1 MKQGFFKRTTVST
14 TANNWPLILQALG
27 DLDEEQ
33 VDIHADSFKTPCPL
47 CNRRSCY
54 VFRGGEDGNWSCHH
68 CGDGDGWT
76 LLQKV
81 NNWDFTVA
89 VNEINNFV
97 RRGAILPVLTR
108 KPRTPP
114 PPRESQ
120 DSIKSWID
128 RLNQEPQPTDES
140 ALPENMVS
148 ERTNTQPKAN
158 TQSEANTQPEQP
170 QEHESEPKWLTP
182 KVSESVAPEP
192 EPVLPEAKLLDTT
205 EAETEAVTADVST
218 EPLATTSPEPKPLPQ
233 SQKLEPSAM
242 SSRESKIIRRF
253 SAQAVGQIVRD
264 IQPSSWL
271 IADFLEQSAL
281 VQFSAPPAVGKSF
294 LAVDIAASVATGKD
308 FHGLSTR
315 QGLVFFIPVNSLT
328 DMKKR
333 FRAWEL
339 HNQTPLEGTPLFL
352 LPPIADIPL
361 PTYFSEAENEM
372 ARVANSRNMRPQ
384 LIVIDRSAN
393 LHYSAE
399 EMELLARR
407 VRDCQ
412 KKFGCTV
419 VLTGDN
425 NTISRSMVD
434 AEYQIVRQEEYSTIA
449 IESLKMRNGELAA
462 PLELALIPAPIGLQ
476 GESGQ
481 QITCAVLTKTDHGAI
496 AEDYPL
502 ADAVGASADS
512 RKRLRPLTS
521 SQEVVLQ
528 AIYVRSAHEGQASYQ
543 AVLDD
548 IKAKGVAG
556 SNYART
562 VNALI
567 QRNLVVMVG
576 DDLMPV
582 AIEQAPEQEVEQ
594 AELAES

>member
-27 DLDEEQ
+27 DLDEKQ

-54 VFRGGEDGNWSCHH
+54 VFKGGEDGNWSCHH

-114 PPRESQ
+114 PPRDSQ
-120 DSIKSWID
+120 DSIKSWIN
-128 RLNQEPQPTDES
+128 RLNQEPQLTDES
-140 ALPENMVS
+140 ALPENMVP
-148 ERTNTQPKAN
+148 EPTNTQLNVSMQSKAS

-170 QEHESEPKWLTP
+170 QEHEPNWLTP
-182 KVSESVAPEP
+182 KVSESFVPEP
-192 EPVLPEAKLLDTT
+192 GPGPALADTT

-218 EPLATTSPEPKPLPQ
+218 EPLATTSPQPKPVHQ

-242 SSRESKIIRRF
+242 SSRENKIIRRF
-253 SAQAVGQIVRD
+253 SAHAVGQIVRD

-315 QGLVFFIPVNSLT
+315 QGLVFFIPDNSLT

-372 ARVANSRNMRPQ
+372 ARVADSRNMRPQ
-384 LIVIDRSAN
+384 LIVVDRSAN
-393 LHYSAE
+393 LHCSAE
-399 EMELLARR
+399 EMELLALR
-407 VRDCQ
+407 VRGCQ

-425 NTISRSMVD
+425 TTVSRSAVD
-434 AEYQIVRQEEYSTIA
+434 AEYQIVRQEERSTMT
-449 IESLKMRNGELAA
+449 IESLKMRDGELAA

-502 ADAVGASADS
+502 AGAVGANADS
-512 RKRLRPLTS
+512 RSRSRPLTS
-521 SQEVVLQ
+521 FQEAVLQ

-567 QRNLVVMVG
+567 QRNLITMEG
-576 DDLMPV
+576 DDLLSVTAAKVDTEM
-582 AIEQAPEQEVEQ
+582 ALKEE
-594 AELAES
+594 

>member
-27 DLDEEQ
+27 DLDEKQ

-54 VFRGGEDGNWSCHH
+54 VFKGGEDGNWSCHH

-114 PPRESQ
+114 PPRDSQ
-120 DSIKSWID
+120 DSIKSWIN
-128 RLNQEPQPTDES
+128 RLNQEPQLTDES
-140 ALPENMVS
+140 ALPENMVP
-148 ERTNTQPKAN
+148 EPTNTQLNVSMQSKAS

-170 QEHESEPKWLTP
+170 QEHEPEPNWLTP
-182 KVSESVAPEP
+182 KVSESVVPEP
-192 EPVLPEAKLLDTT
+192 GPGPALADTT

-218 EPLATTSPEPKPLPQ
+218 EPLGTTLPQPKPLQQ

-242 SSRESKIIRRF
+242 SSRENKIIRRF
-253 SAQAVGQIVRD
+253 SAHAVGQIVRD

-271 IADFLEQSAL
+271 IADFMEQSAL

-315 QGLVFFIPVNSLT
+315 QGLVFFIPDNSLT

-384 LIVIDRSAN
+384 LIVVDRSAN
-393 LHYSAE
+393 LHCSAE
-399 EMELLARR
+399 EMELLALR
-407 VRDCQ
+407 VRGCQ

-419 VLTGDN
+419 VLTGDD
-425 NTISRSMVD
+425 TTVSRSAVD
-434 AEYQIVRQEEYSTIA
+434 AEYQIVRQEERSTMT
-449 IESLKMRNGELAA
+449 IESLKMRDGELAA

-481 QITCAVLTKTDHGAI
+481 QITCAVLTKTDHGTI
-496 AEDYPL
+496 AENYPL
-502 ADAVGASADS
+502 AGAVGANTDS
-512 RKRLRPLTS
+512 RSRSRPLTS
-521 SQEVVLQ
+521 FQEAVLQ

-567 QRNLVVMVG
+567 QRNLITMEG
-576 DDLMPV
+576 DDLLSVTAAQVDTEM
-582 AIEQAPEQEVEQ
+582 ALKEE
-594 AELAES
+594 

>member
-27 DLDEEQ
+27 DLDEKQ

-54 VFRGGEDGNWSCHH
+54 VFKGGEDGNWSCHH

-114 PPRESQ
+114 PPRDSQ
-120 DSIKSWID
+120 DSIKSWIN
-128 RLNQEPQPTDES
+128 RLNQEPQLTDES
-140 ALPENMVS
+140 ALPENMVP
-148 ERTNTQPKAN
+148 EPTNTQLNVSTQSKAS

-170 QEHESEPKWLTP
+170 QEHEPEPNWLTP
-182 KVSESVAPEP
+182 KVSESVVPEP
-192 EPVLPEAKLLDTT
+192 GPGPALADTT
-205 EAETEAVTADVST
+205 EAKTEAVTADVST
-218 EPLATTSPEPKPLPQ
+218 EPLATTSPQPKPLQQ
-233 SQKLEPSAM
+233 SQKLEPSAI
-242 SSRESKIIRRF
+242 SSRENKIIRRF
-253 SAQAVGQIVRD
+253 SAHAVGQIVRD

-315 QGLVFFIPVNSLT
+315 QGLVFFIPDNSLT

-384 LIVIDRSAN
+384 LIVVDRSAN
-393 LHYSAE
+393 LHCSAE
-399 EMELLARR
+399 EIELLALR
-407 VRDCQ
+407 VRGCQ

-425 NTISRSMVD
+425 TTVSRSAVD
-434 AEYQIVRQEEYSTIA
+434 AEYQIVRQEESSTMT
-449 IESLKMRNGELAA
+449 IESLKMRDGELAA

-502 ADAVGASADS
+502 AGAVGANADS
-512 RKRLRPLTS
+512 RSRSRPLTS
-521 SQEVVLQ
+521 FQEAVLQ

-567 QRNLVVMVG
+567 QRNLITMEG
-576 DDLMPV
+576 DDLLSVTAAQVDTEM
-582 AIEQAPEQEVEQ
+582 ALKEE
-594 AELAES
+594 

>member
-27 DLDEEQ
+27 DLDEKQ

-54 VFRGGEDGNWSCHH
+54 VFKGGEDGNWSCHH

-108 KPRTPP
+108 KPRTPR

-120 DSIKSWID
+120 DSIKSWIN
-128 RLNQEPQPTDES
+128 RLNQEPQLTDES
-140 ALPENMVS
+140 ALPENMVP
-148 ERTNTQPKAN
+148 EPTNTQLN
-158 TQSEANTQPEQP
+158 VSTQSEANTQPAQP
-170 QEHESEPKWLTP
+170 QEHEPNWLTP
-182 KVSESVAPEP
+182 KVSESFVPEP
-192 EPVLPEAKLLDTT
+192 KPGPGPALADTT

-218 EPLATTSPEPKPLPQ
+218 EPLATTSPQPKPLQQ

-242 SSRESKIIRRF
+242 SSRENKIIRRF
-253 SAQAVGQIVRD
+253 SAHAVGQIVRD

-308 FHGLSTR
+308 FHGLSTH
-315 QGLVFFIPVNSLT
+315 QGLVFFIPDNSLA

-372 ARVANSRNMRPQ
+372 ARVADSRNMRPQ
-384 LIVIDRSAN
+384 LIVVDRPAN
-393 LHYSAE
+393 LHCSAE
-399 EMELLARR
+399 EMELLALR
-407 VRDCQ
+407 VRGCQ

-425 NTISRSMVD
+425 TTVSRSAVD
-434 AEYQIVRQEEYSTIA
+434 AEYQIVRQEERSTMT
-449 IESLKMRNGELAA
+449 IESLKMRDGELAA

-502 ADAVGASADS
+502 AGAVGANADS
-512 RKRLRPLTS
+512 RSRSRPLTS
-521 SQEVVLQ
+521 FQEAVLQ

-567 QRNLVVMVG
+567 QRNLITMEG
-576 DDLMPV
+576 DDLLSVTAAQVDTEM
-582 AIEQAPEQEVEQ
+582 ALKEE
-594 AELAES
+594 

>member
-27 DLDEEQ
+27 DLDEKQ

-54 VFRGGEDGNWSCHH
+54 VFKGGEDGNWSCHH

-114 PPRESQ
+114 PPRDSQ
-120 DSIKSWID
+120 DSIKSWIN
-128 RLNQEPQPTDES
+128 RLNQEPQLTDES
-140 ALPENMVS
+140 ALPENMVP
-148 ERTNTQPKAN
+148 EPTNTQLNVSTQSKAS

-170 QEHESEPKWLTP
+170 QEYEPEPNWLTP
-182 KVSESVAPEP
+182 KVSESVVPEP
-192 EPVLPEAKLLDTT
+192 GPGPALPDTA

-218 EPLATTSPEPKPLPQ
+218 EPLATTSPQPKTLQQ

-242 SSRESKIIRRF
+242 SSRENKIIRRF
-253 SAQAVGQIVRD
+253 SAHAVGQIVRD

-271 IADFLEQSAL
+271 IADFLEQSTL

-315 QGLVFFIPVNSLT
+315 QGLVFFIPDNSLV

-372 ARVANSRNMRPQ
+372 ARVGNSRNMRPQ
-384 LIVIDRSAN
+384 LIVVDRSAN
-393 LHYSAE
+393 LHCSAE
-399 EMELLARR
+399 EMELLALR
-407 VRDCQ
+407 VRGCQ

-425 NTISRSMVD
+425 TTVSRSAVD
-434 AEYQIVRQEEYSTIA
+434 AEYQIVRQEERSTMT
-449 IESLKMRNGELAA
+449 IESLKMRDGELAA

-481 QITCAVLTKTDHGAI
+481 QITCAVLTKTDHGTI

-502 ADAVGASADS
+502 AGAVGANADS
-512 RKRLRPLTS
+512 RSRSRPLTS
-521 SQEVVLQ
+521 FQEAVLQ

-567 QRNLVVMVG
+567 QRNLITMEG
-576 DDLMPV
+576 DDLLSVTAAQVDTEM
-582 AIEQAPEQEVEQ
+582 ALKEE
-594 AELAES
+594 

>member
-27 DLDEEQ
+27 NLDEEQ

-54 VFRGGEDGNWSCHH
+54 VFKGGEDGNWSCHH

-114 PPRESQ
+114 PPRDSQ
-120 DSIKSWID
+120 DSIKSWIN
-128 RLNQEPQPTDES
+128 RLNQEPQLTDES
-140 ALPENMVS
+140 ALPENMVP
-148 ERTNTQPKAN
+148 EPTNTQLNVSTQSKAS

-170 QEHESEPKWLTP
+170 QEHEPEPNWLTP
-182 KVSESVAPEP
+182 KVSESVVPEP
-192 EPVLPEAKLLDTT
+192 GPGPALADTT

-218 EPLATTSPEPKPLPQ
+218 EPLATTSPQPKPLQQ
-233 SQKLEPSAM
+233 SQKLEPSAI
-242 SSRESKIIRRF
+242 SSRENKIIRRF
-253 SAQAVGQIVRD
+253 SAHAVGQVVRD

-315 QGLVFFIPVNSLT
+315 QGLVFFIPGNSLA

-339 HNQTPLEGTPLFL
+339 HNQTSLEGTPLFL

-384 LIVIDRSAN
+384 LIVVDRSAN
-393 LHYSAE
+393 LHCSAE
-399 EMELLARR
+399 EMELLALR
-407 VRDCQ
+407 VRGYQ
-412 KKFGCTV
+412 KKFGCSV

-425 NTISRSMVD
+425 TTVSRSVVD
-434 AEYQIVRQEEYSTIA
+434 AEYQIVRQEERSTMT
-449 IESLKMRNGELAA
+449 IESLKMRDGELAA

-481 QITCAVLTKTDHGAI
+481 QITCAVLTKTDHGAVT
-496 AEDYPL
+496 EDYPL
-502 ADAVGASADS
+502 AGAAGANTDS
-512 RKRLRPLTS
+512 RSRSRPLTS
-521 SQEVVLQ
+521 FQEAVLQ

-562 VNALI
+562 INALI
-567 QRNLVVMVG
+567 QRNLITMEG
-576 DDLMPV
+576 DDLLSVTAAQVDTEM
-582 AIEQAPEQEVEQ
+582 ALKEE
-594 AELAES
+594 